1 MGTRSK
7 AYLIEFNK
15 LVTGLNEFDFT
26 LDDQFLA
33 GFDYSPVEHCAV
45 EVDLK
50 LTKSEHMYD
59 LKFDFKGT
67 CRLVCDTCAEDIDLP
82 IKQKFGLLIKLSEAN
97 NFDDSEIIYIA
108 RTEIE
113 FDLKQY
119 LYESLL
125 LALPAKKN
133 CEGLSEPKPCNQE
146 VLKRLA
152 YVEMD
157 EDEDEDNGEDGDDDD
172 ENDPRWNKLK
182 DLLN

>member
-15 LVTGLNEFDFT
+15 LVMGPNEFDFD
-26 LDDQFLA
+26 LNDQFLSEFEFA
-33 GFDYSPVEHCAV
+33 PLEHCEV
-45 EVDLK
+45 KVDLK
-50 LTKSEHMYD
+50 LIKSESMYD
-59 LKFDFKGT
+59 LKFDFNGYAK
-67 CRLVCDTCAEDIDLP
+67 VPCDTCAE
-82 IKQKFGLLIKLSEAN
+82 EN

-125 LALPAKKN
+125 LALPIKKN
-133 CEGLSEPKPCNQE
+133 CEGMSEPKPCNQD

-152 YVEMD
+152 FVEEKE
-157 EDEDEDNGEDGDDDD
+157 EDEDGDDNSDD
-172 ENDPRWNKLK
+172 QEGDPRWNKLK